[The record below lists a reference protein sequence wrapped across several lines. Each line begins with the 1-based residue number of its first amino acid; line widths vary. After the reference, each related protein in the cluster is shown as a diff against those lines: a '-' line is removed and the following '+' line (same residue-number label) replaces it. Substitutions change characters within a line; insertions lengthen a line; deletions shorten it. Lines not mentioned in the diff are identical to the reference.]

1 LRRYGHAYNAGDL
14 SAHAVE
20 AASAQH
26 TVVVG
31 QQIAASVVARLA
43 HNILDLNDEL
53 AGVDTRTEETPQQHR
68 PATIIT
74 SMPGFG
80 HLLTAELLAATT
92 R

>member
-1 LRRYGHAYNAGDL
+1 MHN
-14 SAHAVE
+14 
-20 AASAQH
+20 

-53 AGVDTRTEETPQQHR
+53 AEVDTRTEETLQQHR
-68 PATIIT
+68 LATIIT

-80 HLLTAELLAATT
+80 HSLTTELLAATT
-92 R
+92 GDLTNFG